1 MVPERRDDVLLVAHG
16 DAQRLS
22 QAVQVALDVFQFLQ
36 GIADHIPVV
45 HIPPV
50 PVDAAHVLHVMVD
63 GAGVVKGDDLRYL
76 AAQAHAPVCFLVG
89 GLHQP
94 EIIHKV
100 AEQCV

>member
-1 MVPERRDDVLLVAHG
+1 
-16 DAQRLS
+16 
-22 QAVQVALDVFQFLQ
+22 
-36 GIADHIPVV
+36 
-45 HIPPV
+45 
-50 PVDAAHVLHVMVD
+50 MVD

-94 EIIHKV
+94 EIINKV

>member
-63 GAGVVKGDDLRYL
+63 GAGVVKGPGPRPGVLPCRRSSS
-76 AAQAHAPVCFLVG
+76 AGNHPQSRRTMCITGRP
-89 GLHQP
+89 
-94 EIIHKV
+94 
-100 AEQCV
+100 